1 MTRPDLPFDTAEY
14 ARRLA
19 AVRERM
25 AARGIDVLMTSV
37 PENIYYLTGYD
48 SMGYFTY
55 QVLFVSVD
63 QDMVFLTRALNVD
76 KASTYSC
83 LKRVE
88 GWDDLSSPA
97 EATYATLAKYG
108 LGKKRLAN
116 QMDAWFLSVAHYKH
130 ITARLGRDDLID
142 GSGIVESV
150 RLKKSSQEIAYIRK
164 AGEVCVASLDA
175 AIRATR
181 AGTYDHLIAAD
192 AHRALVAAGGEYL
205 GHALQVCSGEEAGLS
220 FETWGRRRIRENDCV
235 YMEMGGTYRRYNIAM
250 SRTVLVGR
258 PDPRLKKMAEVS
270 RDALAAARAKF
281 KPGAT
286 SGEVDKAARDL
297 ISQAGLAD
305 AFKHRTGYSIGI
317 GYPPDWGEGRLQSI
331 KEGDPTVLE
340 PGMVFHLIPDLK
352 LAGLGGAVCSETL
365 LVTDKGHEA
374 LTPYPYDAVQ
384 V

>member
-1 MTRPDLPFDTAEY
+1 MPKPALPFDDAEY

-19 AVRERM
+19 AVRAGM

-55 QVLFVSVD
+55 QVLIVPLD
-63 QDMVFLTRALNVD
+63 QDMIFLTRALNVD
-76 KASTYSC
+76 KASMYSC
-83 LKRVE
+83 LNCVE

-108 LGKKRLAN
+108 LGGKRLAN
-116 QMDAWFLSVAHYKH
+116 QDDAWFLSVAHYRH
-130 ITARLGRDDLID
+130 ITVRLGRGDLLD
-142 GSGIVESV
+142 GSGIVEAA
-150 RLKKSSQEIAYIRK
+150 RLRKSEQEIAYIRK
-164 AGEVCVASLDA
+164 AGEVCIAALDA
-175 AIRATR
+175 AVRATR

-192 AHRALVAAGGEYL
+192 AHRALIAAGGEYL
-205 GHALQVCSGEEAGLS
+205 GHALQVCSGAEAGLS
-220 FETWGRRRIRENDCV
+220 FETWGRRRIRSDDCV

-250 SRTVLVGR
+250 SRTVLVGQ
-258 PDPRLKKMAEVS
+258 PDRRLQKMAEVS
-270 RDALAAARAKF
+270 RDALAAARAAF

-286 SGEVDKAARDL
+286 SGQVDFAARDL
-297 ISQAGLAD
+297 IAKAGLAD

-317 GYPPDWGEGRLQSI
+317 GYPPDWGEGRLQSV

-365 LVTDKGHEA
+365 LVTQTGHEV
-374 LTPYPYDAVQ
+374 LTPYPYDIVHK
-384 V
+384 

>member
-1 MTRPDLPFDTAEY
+1 MEASARLKFLNEASMTRPDLPFDAAEF

-37 PENIYYLTGYD
+37 PENVYYLTGYD

-55 QVLFVSVD
+55 QVLFIPLD

-130 ITARLGRDDLID
+130 ITLRLGRDDLID

-150 RLKKSSQEIAYIRK
+150 RLKKSPQEIAYIRK

-235 YMEMGGTYRRYNIAM
+235 YMEMGGTFRRYNIAM

-258 PDPRLKKMAEVS
+258 PDPRLKRMAEIS

-281 KPGAT
+281 KH
-286 SGEVDKAARDL
+286 L
-297 ISQAGLAD
+297 
-305 AFKHRTGYSIGI
+305 TGYSIGI

-374 LTPYPYDAVQ
+374 LTLYPYDAVQ

>member
-1 MTRPDLPFDTAEY
+1 MSKPELPFDDAEF

-19 AVRERM
+19 AVRQGM
-25 AARGIDVLMTSV
+25 ASKGIDVLMTSV

-48 SMGYFTY
+48 SMGYFSY
-55 QVLFVSVD
+55 QVLIVPVD
-63 QDMVFLTRALNVD
+63 QDMILLTRALNVD
-76 KASTYSC
+76 KASMYSC

-108 LGKKRLAN
+108 LGGKRLAN
-116 QMDAWFLSVAHYKH
+116 QNDAWFLSVAHYKH
-130 ITARLGRDDLID
+130 ITSRLGKGDMID
-142 GSGIVESV
+142 GSGIVEVV
-150 RLKKSSQEIAYIRK
+150 RLKKSPQEIAYIRK
-164 AGEVCVASLDA
+164 AGEVCIASLDA

-192 AHRALVAAGGEYL
+192 AHRALIAAGGEYL
-205 GHALQVCSGEEAGLS
+205 GHALQVCSGTEAGLS
-220 FETWGRRRIRENDCV
+220 FETWGRRQIKTDDCV

-250 SRTVLVGR
+250 SRTVLVGQ
-258 PDPRLKKMAEVS
+258 PDARLKKMAEVS
-270 RDALAAARAKF
+270 TEALAAARAAF

-286 SGEVDKAARDL
+286 SGEVDAAARNL
-297 ISQAGLAD
+297 IAKAGLAD

-317 GYPPDWGEGRLQSI
+317 GYPPDWGEGRLKSI
-331 KEGDPTVLE
+331 MHGDTTVLE

-365 LVTDKGHEA
+365 LVTDKGHEV
-374 LTPYPYDAVQ
+374 LTPYTYEIARK
-384 V
+384 